1 MSVKQ
6 HGHSERINESLD
18 FKSVRFIIILLMLG
32 HGLWLCVIVD
42 AGEAGMNHLH
52 QVNTYSI
59 KSKDREVGNSHRVGM
74 PRSSLGFAAFQRIH
88 CDNIVDFVPRHP
100 NLHPSKESGSKSF
113 DQTQGII
120 FFRSLCE
127 VHFEP

>member
-1 MSVKQ
+1 MFPFMRVRGAYRHQLSQDAQAKADLSQAYFSVNGRAHKMSRGGRVSVKQ

-59 KSKDREVGNSHRVGM
+59 KS
-74 PRSSLGFAAFQRIH
+74 
-88 CDNIVDFVPRHP
+88 
-100 NLHPSKESGSKSF
+100 
-113 DQTQGII
+113 
-120 FFRSLCE
+120 
-127 VHFEP
+127 